1 MTKFK
6 GDPPPK
12 QEPKYEYISV
22 AFFGDD
28 KEDMVNVLNEA
39 KLPYSSLNHF
49 IRTAINTQMA
59 QHGIDFH
66 ITER

>member
-6 GDPPPK
+6 GANPPK
-12 QEPKYEYISV
+12 DREYGYISI

-28 KEDMVNVLNEA
+28 KEDLIQVLNHA

-49 IRTAINTQMA
+49 MRAAVNSQLKH
-59 QHGIDFH
+59 HGIDFQ